1 MYRIEKII
9 LLFDDSNLTQRLT
22 RDFALWGI
30 PLRVLQERTAAELSL
45 EESAEPGELML
56 MCSQKQELLRDVGC
70 LRAQSPTI
78 GIVVL
83 LMDEIVSPVHS
94 GFLMLAGADIC
105 LGQRAQSMEVLASIQ
120 ALRRRELALKA
131 KYLEAKE
138 KNAVLPAS
146 IEMKASEIRL
156 KPGYSHG
163 WNLVEDGWRLLT
175 PEHHAVALTG
185 AERRVL
191 RVLLEQSPEPVTR
204 EKLFS
209 DKEGDQPTSRYID
222 VVVSRLKR
230 KVAQYGE
237 RLPVRSVWGVGY
249 VFSAE

>member
-1 MYRIEKII
+1 MFRIEKII
-9 LLFDDSNLTQRLT
+9 LLFDDNDLT
-22 RDFALWGI
+22 RRLATDFALWGI
-30 PLRVLQERTAAELSL
+30 PLRVLQERSAAELCL
-45 EESAEPGELML
+45 DSAEPGELMV

-83 LMDEIVSPVHS
+83 RVDEMLSPAHS

-105 LGQRAQSMEVLASIQ
+105 LDQRAQSMEVLASIQ

-131 KYLEAKE
+131 KYLEAKSRT
-138 KNAVLPAS
+138 ALPA
-146 IEMKASEIRL
+146 AVEINADNMRVTC
-156 KPGYSHG
+156 GAVSG
-163 WNLVEDGWRLLT
+163 WSLLEDGWRLIT
-175 PEHHAVALTG
+175 PGSHAVALTG
-185 AERRVL
+185 AERRVM
-191 RVLLEQSPEPVTR
+191 RVLLASSPEPVTR

-230 KVAQYGE
+230 KVAVHGE
-237 RLPVRSVWGVGY
+237 RLPIRSVWGVGY
-249 VFSAE
+249 VFAAD